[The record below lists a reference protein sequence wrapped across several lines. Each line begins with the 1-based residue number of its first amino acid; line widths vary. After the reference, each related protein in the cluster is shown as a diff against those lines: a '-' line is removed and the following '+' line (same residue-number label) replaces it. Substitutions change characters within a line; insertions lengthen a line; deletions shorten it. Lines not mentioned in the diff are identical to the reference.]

1 MGAAE
6 ERLNPLKMRIAIVG
20 STGSGKSTLAS
31 RVAEKLQ
38 IPHTEL
44 DNLHWLP
51 EWKERTDA
59 EFRELV
65 DVATGQSAWVI
76 DGGYSVVRDL
86 VWGRADVIVWLNY
99 SFATTAWRL
108 VRRTIRR
115 TSQKV
120 PCCNGNYESIKLS
133 LGHDSIL
140 LWLLKTYS
148 KNRRQFPRALIQY
161 STARHVVLRSPSE
174 TARWLAT
181 VRRD

>member
-1 MGAAE
+1 
-6 ERLNPLKMRIAIVG
+6 MRIAIIG

-31 RVAEKLQ
+31 RLAAKLR

-51 EWKERTDA
+51 GWRERSNQ

-65 DVATGQSAWVI
+65 DVATQRHAWVI

-99 SFATTAWRL
+99 SFATTAWQL
-108 VRRTIRR
+108 VRRTIQRNTRR
-115 TSQKV
+115 V
-120 PCCNGNYESIKLS
+120 PCCNGNYESVTRS

-140 LWLLKTYS
+140 LWLLKTYA
-148 KNRRQFPRALIQY
+148 KNRREFPHALTHYPQ
-161 STARHVVLRSPSE
+161 ARQVVLHSPVS
-174 TARWLAT
+174 TARWLEAAGLPS
-181 VRRD
+181 D